1 MSAAPATQGSADSK
15 ARRALRLPRA
25 PKAVVAA
32 SATLATLVLLAL
44 LAGLIRPLDANAVN
58 LAAVLESPSP
68 AHPMGTDENG
78 RDLLARVIHGLRV
91 SFAVAAVASLASV
104 SLGVVV
110 GVLAGAAGGWVDG
123 ALMRVVDLFAS
134 QNHLLFGVL
143 LAVLFRPVLGGAGAV
158 MLAVGLTHWPTLAR
172 IVRGELLSLRERSF
186 VAAAVGGGASRARL
200 ARRHFLP
207 HLLPTIVL
215 GFVLTFPHA
224 IFHESA
230 LSFLGIGLS
239 PEQASLGNI
248 IADGQRSLLAGGW
261 WVSLFPGALIL
272 IVTLSVGTVGEYL
285 RDRWQPRWR
294 SELEL

>member
-1 MSAAPATQGSADSK
+1 MSAAPTTQGAGSATG
-15 ARRALRLPRA
+15 RALRLPRA
-25 PKAVVAA
+25 PKAVAA
-32 SATLATLVLLAL
+32 AVFTLAVLVIVAL
-44 LAGLIRPLDANAVN
+44 LASLIRPLDANSVN
-58 LAAVLESPSP
+58 LAAILQPPSA

-104 SLGVVV
+104 SIGGIV
-110 GVLAGAAGGWVDG
+110 GVLAGAVGGWVDG

-172 IVRGELLSLRERSF
+172 LVRGELLSLRERPF
-186 VAAAVGGGASRARL
+186 VAAAIGGGAGRARL
-200 ARRHFLP
+200 ARRHFIP
-207 HLLPTIVL
+207 HLLPTIAL

-239 PEQASLGNI
+239 PDQASLGNI

-261 WVSLFPGALIL
+261 WVSLFPGVLIL
-272 IVTLSVGTVGEYL
+272 LVTLSVGTVGEYL